1 MAVGHQCDLPEV
13 TTCRRP
19 IAHRTRTSEHR
30 PMRPTLREFFEPLN
44 IAGLITIAAVT
55 LSFGFEADGGV
66 LRWWLLG
73 GFAGLFIAYD
83 WIKGH
88 AFLRDAAL
96 CVQAAL
102 ALWLVYLEPRA
113 GTAPVLLV
121 MLVAHAAMCWR
132 PAVVLAFGVAINV
145 GLYLTLDAVG
155 VRRQWLMVVIYA
167 SFQAFSALVAYYAR
181 NAERTR
187 DALALVNADLL
198 ATRALLAD
206 SARDAERLRVA
217 RELHDVAGHKL
228 TAMKLNLRA
237 LAGDPALAERSE
249 VRIAQQL
256 SSELLDDIRSV
267 VQALRDTRG
276 LDLHTALRALAA
288 PLPRPALA
296 LDIAADATVTDPA
309 LAETLLRVVQEALTN
324 TARHTDADTLH
335 VRLAREGEAL
345 LLRIEDN
352 GQRATR
358 LREGNGLSGMR
369 ERIAAARGR
378 LDIDL
383 TPHGAL
389 RLTARIP
396 A

>member
-1 MAVGHQCDLPEV
+1 MAGRHDHDLPEV
-13 TTCRRP
+13 TTCRQP
-19 IAHRTRTSEHR
+19 IATCVRAGEHR
-30 PMRPTLREFFEPLN
+30 PMHPILREFFEPLN
-44 IAGLITIAAVT
+44 IAGLITIVAVA
-55 LSFGFEADGGV
+55 LSFGFEADGSA

-83 WIKGH
+83 WLK
-88 AFLRDAAL
+88 ARAVLPDAAL
-96 CVQAAL
+96 CVQAVL

-121 MLVAHAAMCWR
+121 MLVAHAAMRWR
-132 PAVVLAFGVAINV
+132 PAVVLTFGLAINV
-145 GLYLTLDAVG
+145 GLYLMLDMVG
-155 VRRQWLMVVIYA
+155 VKRQWLVVAIYA

-198 ATRALLAD
+198 ATRALLAE

-228 TAMKLNLRA
+228 TAMKLNLRV
-237 LAGDPALAERSE
+237 LAGDPALAARNE
-249 VRIAQQL
+249 VHIAQQL

-335 VRLAREGEAL
+335 VRLARDGQAL

-352 GQRATR
+352 GRHAAR

-369 ERIAAARGR
+369 ERITAAHGC
-378 LDIDL
+378 LDIGF

>member
-1 MAVGHQCDLPEV
+1 
-13 TTCRRP
+13 
-19 IAHRTRTSEHR
+19 
-30 PMRPTLREFFEPLN
+30 MRPTLREFFEPLN
-44 IAGLITIAAVT
+44 IGALITIAAVA
-55 LSFGFEADGGV
+55 LSFGFEADSST

-83 WIKGH
+83 WIKGQTV
-88 AFLRDAAL
+88 LRDAAL

-121 MLVAHAAMCWR
+121 MLVAHVAMCWR
-132 PAVVLAFGVAINV
+132 PPVVLAFGVAINV
-145 GLYLTLDAVG
+145 GLYLTLGAVG
-155 VRRQWLMVVIYA
+155 IRRQWLIVVIYA

-181 NAERTR
+181 SAERAR

-324 TARHTDADTLH
+324 AARHTDAQTLH
-335 VRLAREGEAL
+335 VRLAREGTVL
-345 LLRIEDN
+345 LLQIEDD
-352 GQRATR
+352 GRRGVR
-358 LREGNGLSGMR
+358 LHEGNGLSGMR
-369 ERIAAARGR
+369 ERIAAVHGTLQ
-378 LDIDL
+378 LD
-383 TPHGAL
+383 TNPRGAL
-389 RLTARIP
+389 RIIARIP

>member
-1 MAVGHQCDLPEV
+1 MH
-13 TTCRRP
+13 
-19 IAHRTRTSEHR
+19 
-30 PMRPTLREFFEPLN
+30 PTLRAFFEPLTL
-44 IAGLITIAAVT
+44 AGLITIVAVA
-55 LSFGFEADGGV
+55 LSFGFDADGSA

-73 GFAGLFIAYD
+73 GFAGLFVAHD
-83 WIKGH
+83 RLK
-88 AFLRDAAL
+88 ARPVLADAAL
-96 CVQAAL
+96 CVQAVL

-121 MLVAHAAMCWR
+121 MLVAHAAMRWR
-132 PAVVLAFGVAINV
+132 PAAVLTFGLAVNA
-145 GLYLTLDAVG
+145 GLYLMLDMVG
-155 VRRQWLMVVIYA
+155 VRRQWLVVAIYA

-198 ATRALLAD
+198 ATRALLAE

-237 LAGDPALAERSE
+237 LAGDPALAARSE

-256 SSELLDDIRSV
+256 SSELLEDIRSV

-335 VRLAREGEAL
+335 VRLSRDGQAL

-352 GQRATR
+352 GQRPAW

-378 LDIDL
+378 LDVDL

>member
-1 MAVGHQCDLPEV
+1 MH
-13 TTCRRP
+13 
-19 IAHRTRTSEHR
+19 
-30 PMRPTLREFFEPLN
+30 PTLREFFDPLN
-44 IAGLITIAAVT
+44 IAGLITVAAVA
-55 LSFGFEADGGV
+55 LSFGFETDGHT

-83 WIKGH
+83 WIKVRPV
-88 AFLRDAAL
+88 LRNAAL
-96 CVQAAL
+96 CTQAVL
-102 ALWLVYLEPRA
+102 ALWLVCLEPRA

-121 MLVAHAAMCWR
+121 MLVAHAALCWR
-132 PAVVLAFGVAINV
+132 PAVVLSFALAIDV
-145 GLYLTLDAVG
+145 GLYLALDG
-155 VRRQWLMVVIYA
+155 MGGKRTWLIVAIYA

-288 PLPRPALA
+288 PLPRPTLA

-309 LAETLLRVVQEALTN
+309 LADTLLRVVQEALTN

-335 VRLAREGEAL
+335 VRLLREGEAL

-352 GQRATR
+352 GQHTAR

-369 ERIAAARGR
+369 ERIAAAHGR